1 MVFLGLRYPTPASRR
16 VATDHGTKRGFNY
29 PPEHVGASRHSPPP
43 PSSSRK
49 EAAVPS
55 GKAPADS
62 QSRFQLNVPY
72 VADNTSTRVG
82 GGAEDFAAAKR
93 AVSTWKHFQ
102 LGWSEVAPGT
112 GATRGDPVC
121 VCARVLGVWI
131 RNPLQVVYK
140 EETADRFALAHGCL
154 QGHMLAGEEAFV
166 VEKKS
171 DGTVWFAVNT
181 FSRPAHPLATLSYPA
196 VRLLQ
201 WRFARDATK
210 AVQREVRSAR
220 DGKTKG

>member
-49 EAAVPS
+49 E
-55 GKAPADS
+55 PASDARS
-62 QSRFQLNVPY
+62 PFRLSVPY
-72 VADNTSTRVG
+72 VADSTFTQVG

-112 GATRGDPVC
+112 GASSGDPVC
-121 VCARVLGVWI
+121 VCACVLGVWI
-131 RNPLQVVYK
+131 RNPLQVVYR
-140 EETADRFALAHGCL
+140 EETKDTFKLAHGCL
-154 QGHMLAGEEAFV
+154 EGHMLAGEEAFV

-171 DGTVWFAVNT
+171 DGTVWFGVNT
-181 FSRPAHPLATLSYPA
+181 FSKPAHPLAALSYPA

-210 AVQREVRSAR
+210 AVQREVRDAR
-220 DGKTKG
+220 DGKEKDERSG